1 MVCVLTCCSIG
12 CHYGISCDH
21 PSDVT
26 GCGKVLGHT
35 HLSRL
40 SLLGHITGTGE
51 GNLGNWNENQFVF
64 NKSEK
69 AVNAICKLRISI

>member
-1 MVCVLTCCSIG
+1 MCVLTCCSIG

-35 HLSRL
+35 HLGRL

-51 GNLGNWNENQFVF
+51 GHLGNWN
-64 NKSEK
+64 
-69 AVNAICKLRISI
+69 